1 MTADTSPGSLGII
14 LAGIR
19 PVATSVGLSQQF
31 APVFVIDVAETNS
44 EAPATATLT
53 TAANPLNTSAAGMV
67 GTIGQSGD
75 ATTITGTL
83 AQIATDFAKIT
94 YSSSFAVSDSVR
106 LTVTDAQENSA
117 SASFAVS
124 VTATNTAPGT
134 ATVAP
139 YVQATATG
147 QVAMLTGS
155 NLIYTASSGTD
166 TVTAAQSGSTVN
178 GGGAGS
184 VLTLFADGTSFGFTN
199 HGGHAL
205 VVQNAG
211 SGSIGGGAAGS
222 SLVAFLD
229 GGPMLY
235 KGFAGKDMLI
245 GGAGASTIDGG
256 QGGTLTVFGGSGTMV
271 LTGGRDAE
279 TVVGGSGAETIQA
292 AASGGAYFGGSGGS
306 QMTATGAGTFLIGA
320 VAGDVLNASALG
332 GDGLVAGAGNETLNG
347 GGSQY
352 QNLFFAGTGNDRI
365 ILGHGD
371 DTLVG
376 GSGTA
381 TVNMGAGSSAIYAGA
396 GQELLAF
403 TNGVSALAHDLI
415 SGFKVGTDHMQ
426 LSAGLGVTDY
436 VPSGSTTTLAF
447 NDGTHVTLLGV
458 AGAREA
464 ALFT

>member
-1 MTADTSPGSLGII
+1 MTTDPSSGSTGII
-14 LAGIR
+14 LAGLR
-19 PVATSVGLSQQF
+19 PVNISVGLPQVF
-31 APVFVIDVAETNS
+31 DTVFVIDVAEPGS
-44 EAPATATLT
+44 SPATATLT
-53 TAANPLNTSAAGMV
+53 TTANALIIPAGTV
-67 GTIGQSGD
+67 GSISQAGYT
-75 ATTITGTL
+75 TTIHGT
-83 AQIATDFAKIT
+83 AAEITADIDRIA
-94 YSSSFAVSDSVR
+94 YSSNFAVSDSVT
-106 LTVTDAQENSA
+106 LTFTDAADHSA
-117 SASFAVS
+117 SAGFAVD

-139 YVQATATG
+139 YVRATAVG
-147 QVAMLTGS
+147 QVATLTGS
-155 NLIYTASSGTD
+155 NQIYTASAGTD
-166 TVTAAQSGSTVN
+166 TVTAMQSGSTIN

-211 SGSIGGGAAGS
+211 SGTIGGGAAGS

-229 GGPMLY
+229 GGPVLY
-235 KGFAGKDMLI
+235 KGDAGQDMLI
-245 GGAGASTIDGG
+245 GGAGASTVDGG
-256 QGGTLTVFGGSGTMV
+256 QAGALTVFGGSGTMV
-271 LTGGRDAE
+271 LNGGHDAE

-320 VAGDVLNASALG
+320 VGGDVLTSSALG

-352 QNLFFAGTGNDRI
+352 QNLLFAGAGRDQI
-365 ILGHGD
+365 MLGRGA

-381 TVNMGAGSSAIYAGA
+381 MVAMGAGSAAIYVGS
-396 GQELLAF
+396 GQETFAF
-403 TNGVSALAHDLI
+403 TNGVSAQAYDLI
-415 SGFKVGTDHMQ
+415 SGFKVGTDHLQ
-426 LSAGLGVTDY
+426 LSAGLGVVGY
-436 VPSGSTTTLAF
+436 ASSGSTTAIAL

-458 AGAREA
+458 AGATEA
-464 ALFT
+464 TLFT